1 MGLTLS
7 LIAIGGF
14 CVVAAILEALI
25 GDEPS
30 SEHKPRQKKRK
41 SDRLRE

>member
-1 MGLTLS
+1 MELTLS

-30 SEHKPRQKKRK
+30 SEKPRQKKPK